1 MVYFLLFCYSI
12 SNFIKTCYDNFLWT
26 WTEIH
31 NPQVYSPSIPIVPHP
46 ISLLIAGKLH
56 RGLII
61 WTLFMRILL
70 NIWPLNGIRA
80 SKSLPLFTIIKP
92 CWSSLTLQIHLLLLP
107 LCLAVSIT
115 WHVKRTLFSWQM
127 QKGNDLL
134 LIYLFT
140 LRLSPSNP
148 PHLHHCTEG
157 RFFNFLHEN
166 NAIAFLASP
175 AKQAPAAHGD
185 RWPPIIAECLIDPGR
200 EECVCVCL
208 CARVRL
214 CGGVSHPSCM

>member
-1 MVYFLLFCYSI
+1 
-12 SNFIKTCYDNFLWT
+12 
-26 WTEIH
+26 
-31 NPQVYSPSIPIVPHP
+31 
-46 ISLLIAGKLH
+46 
-56 RGLII
+56 
-61 WTLFMRILL
+61 
-70 NIWPLNGIRA
+70 
-80 SKSLPLFTIIKP
+80 
-92 CWSSLTLQIHLLLLP
+92 
-107 LCLAVSIT
+107 
-115 WHVKRTLFSWQM
+115 M

-140 LRLSPSNP
+140 LHLSPSNP

-200 EECVCVCL
+200 TQCACVCVSGCVCAGDGERARASHIRHACNVRRSQVNAFPPTTLISACL
-208 CARVRL
+208 PTLGIA
-214 CGGVSHPSCM
+214 G

>member
-1 MVYFLLFCYSI
+1 
-12 SNFIKTCYDNFLWT
+12 
-26 WTEIH
+26 
-31 NPQVYSPSIPIVPHP
+31 
-46 ISLLIAGKLH
+46 
-56 RGLII
+56 
-61 WTLFMRILL
+61 MRILL

-80 SKSLPLFTIIKP
+80 SKSLPLFTIIKRR
-92 CWSSLTLQIHLLLLP
+92 WSFLTLQIHLLFVP

-115 WHVKRTLFSWQM
+115 WHAKRTLFSWQM

-134 LIYLFT
+134 PIYLFT
-140 LRLSPSNP
+140 LHLSPSNP

-185 RWPPIIAECLIDPGR
+185 RWPPIITECLIDPGR
-200 EECVCVCL
+200 AECAVRASVFVREGEHAEASHIRHACNVCWSQVNAFPPSPLWCL
-208 CARVRL
+208 LARWPWGLLDEWLSLHICTLPPDTQV
-214 CGGVSHPSCM
+214 